1 MKNKL
6 KIALAQL
13 NPLVGDAFKN
23 VNKLIKIRSSLDDDV
38 DLIVAP
44 ELYVSGYPIDD
55 LVLREDFLILVE
67 NQINKL
73 AKVTKDKKSAII
85 VGAPRKDND
94 FIKNSV
100 FVLENGKIST
110 FRDKHELP
118 NTGVFDEQRIFKPGP
133 LSGPVNV
140 KGVKIGLPICEDI
153 WDETVL
159 ECQAE
164 SGAEI
169 VISINASPFSINKK
183 DDRFSVVAS
192 RVHETNL
199 PLIYLNRVGG
209 QDELIFD
216 GSSFGLNE
224 DGKLFFSS
232 LDFEEQISKI
242 TIKNG

>member
-44 ELYVSGYPIDD
+44 ELYISGYPIDD

-73 AKVTKDKKSAII
+73 AKVTKDNKSAII

-118 NTGVFDEQRIFKPGP
+118 NTGVFDEQRI
-133 LSGPVNV
+133 LN
-140 KGVKIGLPICEDI
+140 L
-153 WDETVL
+153 VL
-159 ECQAE
+159 CQ
-164 SGAEI
+164 
-169 VISINASPFSINKK
+169 
-183 DDRFSVVAS
+183 D
-192 RVHETNL
+192 
-199 PLIYLNRVGG
+199 
-209 QDELIFD
+209 Q
-216 GSSFGLNE
+216 
-224 DGKLFFSS
+224 
-232 LDFEEQISKI
+232 
-242 TIKNG
+242 